1 MDKAFEEEVRKQM
14 EDALKLGRSGGSGA
28 SNPGNKWSKEPQV
41 RLHVLMR
48 VGRDESHVA
57 LVRRLLCHS

>member
-1 MDKAFEEEVRKQM
+1 MDKTFEEEVRKQM
-14 EDALKLGRSGGSGA
+14 EDALKLGRTGGAGA

-41 RLHVLMR
+41 RIHVLIR

-57 LVRRLLCHS
+57 LVRRLLCDS